1 MLLNS
6 QVKIRILMS
15 MLHLS
20 TGRLE
25 KLEEHFS
32 KLIEVSLNDTDPWV
46 KVTAGILRYFPVN
59 RQLNKL
65 TEFPNGTKIIRQI
78 VEKLDTSESKLLPL
92 KCRVI
97 CKSIINSI
105 CPNINRTVEKHFKL
119 KRKPKSAAL
128 RADLLQ
134 RSLDTYENRSR
145 LVSNSKSSLSR
156 QYSENMKEDDKSTP
170 FMSMNTHRRG
180 QTSQNRRHS
189 GAYQSREGGTKMIAI
204 EEAPSLKKEKKRKS
218 KKGIFIILIILRY

>member
-1 MLLNS
+1 MMYRDCFMLLNS

-20 TGRLE
+20 TERLE
-25 KLEEHFS
+25 KLEDHFS
-32 KLIEVSLNDTDPWV
+32 NLIEVSLNDTDPWV

-65 TEFPNGTKIIRQI
+65 TEFPNGSKIISQI
-78 VEKLDTSESKLLPL
+78 VERLDNSESKLMPL
-92 KCRVI
+92 ECRVVS
-97 CKSIINSI
+97 KSNVNTMY
-105 CPNINRTVEKHFKL
+105 PDVNRTVDKHFQL

-128 RADLLQ
+128 RAELLQ

-156 QYSENMKEDDKSTP
+156 QYSENIKEDDRSTP
-170 FMSMNTHRRG
+170 FMSLNTHRRG
-180 QTSQNRRHS
+180 QASQNRRHS

-218 KKGIFIILIILRY
+218 KKGNK